1 MITGRVTATRKP
13 IVRLTILDSAGIRRI
28 VPVII
33 DTGFTGQL
41 ALPPRYVNRLGLVV
55 DDAIEG
61 RPVTGEFMSIPAG
74 DAVVIWQSQQRGV
87 KFLQVDSE
95 PLLGMQFL
103 WNYHIGIDALTGGPV
118 TVTPLA
124 GYQEQA

>member
-1 MITGRVTATRKP
+1 MITGIVTATRKP

-33 DTGFTGQL
+33 DTGFTGEL
-41 ALPPRYVNRLGLVV
+41 ALPPRYVSRLGLIV

-61 RPVTGEFMSIPAG
+61 RPVTGEFMSIPTGA
-74 DAVVIWQSQQRGV
+74 AVVIWQSQQRGV

-103 WNYHIGIDALTGGPV
+103 WNYHIGIDAVTNGTV

>member
-1 MITGRVTATRKP
+1 MITGIVTPTRKP
-13 IVRLTILDSAGIRRI
+13 IVRLTILDSGGIRRI

-33 DTGFTGQL
+33 DTGFTGEL
-41 ALPPRYVNRLGLVV
+41 ALPPRYVSRLGLTIT
-55 DDAIEG
+55 DAYHG

-74 DAVVIWQSQQRGV
+74 DAIVIWQYRQRGV

-103 WNYHIGIDALTGGPV
+103 WNYHIGIDAVTSGVV

-124 GYQEQA
+124 GYQEQL